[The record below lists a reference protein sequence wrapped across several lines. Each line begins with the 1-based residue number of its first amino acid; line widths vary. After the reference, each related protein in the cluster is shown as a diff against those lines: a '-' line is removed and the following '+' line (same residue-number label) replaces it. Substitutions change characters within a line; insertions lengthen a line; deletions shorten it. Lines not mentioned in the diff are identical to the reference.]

1 MHFSNKFNLINSS
14 NFKIE
19 ITTIITLKRVLK
31 AYHFYMEIK
40 YFDKPGYI
48 AWSNSKNHSELI
60 ASASI
65 YEEEGLYALNI
76 LELDLQERA
85 KKINVIGSG
94 YTNTPFRCVAW
105 DTFGEK

>member
-1 MHFSNKFNLINSS
+1 
-14 NFKIE
+14 
-19 ITTIITLKRVLK
+19 
-31 AYHFYMEIK
+31 MEIK

-48 AWSNSKNHSELI
+48 AWSNSKNHSELL

-65 YEEEGLYALNI
+65 YEEEGFYSLNI

-94 YTNTPFRCVAW
+94 YTNTAFRCVAW